1 MSAKTLLPYF
11 TGAMRWYPVEGYGED
26 GPTKAVKGPGGA
38 KITANGSG
46 EGAGGNVQPLH
57 AALSDG

>member
-1 MSAKTLLPYF
+1 
-11 TGAMRWYPVEGYGED
+11 MRWYPVEGYGED